1 MTTLQL
7 VLTEAELTRMQS
19 IAQAT
24 ARTPEQLAREAV
36 VRYLDLE
43 TWQLA
48 DIEAGLREAE
58 AGEFASE
65 DEVKAVFAR
74 HGA

>member
-7 VLTEAELTRMQS
+7 LLTDTELARMQS
-19 IAQAT
+19 IARAT
-24 ARTPEQLAREAV
+24 ARTPEDLAREALT
-36 VRYLDLE
+36 RYLDLE
-43 TWQLA
+43 SWQLA

-65 DEVKAVFAR
+65 AEVKAVFAR